1 MIFVTVGMHSAGFE
15 RLVRAAD
22 EMASFVEE
30 PVIIQRGGTQY
41 TPKFSEYF
49 DFADEAQMLDWLARA
64 RVVVAHG
71 GAGSILNT
79 LQVGKPLVVVPRLK
93 RFGEVIDDHQMELA
107 EALVQ
112 QGRTVAVTDLSSTT
126 LWQAIEQIMSPPE
139 ATPLARMSAPR
150 KLQDVLRAWL
160 VEQSKSP
167 APWGL
172 FGRRR

>member
-30 PVIIQRGGTQY
+30 AVIIQRGGTQY

-49 DFADEAQMLDWLARA
+49 DFADEVQMLDWLSRA

-79 LQVGKPLVVVPRLK
+79 LQAGKPLVVVPRLK

-107 EALVQ
+107 EALVR

-126 LWQAIEQIMSPPE
+126 LWQAIEQITLP
-139 ATPLARMSAPR
+139 ATPLGRMPAPR

-160 VEQSKSP
+160 VEQSRSP